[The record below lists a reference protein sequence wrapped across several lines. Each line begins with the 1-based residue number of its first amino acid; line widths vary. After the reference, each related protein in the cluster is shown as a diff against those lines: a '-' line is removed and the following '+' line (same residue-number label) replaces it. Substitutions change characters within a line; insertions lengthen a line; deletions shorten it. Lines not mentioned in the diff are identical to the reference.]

1 MDPTLRLRLTALFEE
16 GWEIWD
22 RFDVEVRQ
30 REWHPFVHGDYE
42 RVLESLV
49 AEAASAPG
57 RRFLEWGSGTGIIA
71 IMADM
76 LGFDAYGIE
85 LDGDLVQV
93 ARGLAERHGS
103 GARFEV
109 GSFLPSGYRW
119 RPRNGDGRP
128 GTIGVGESA
137 YPALGHP
144 LDEFDLVYGYPWGGE
159 EELMLDLMRRYGGGH
174 ASLLLHNTAGD
185 VQVIRGGMIRP

>member
-1 MDPTLRLRLTALFEE
+1 MDPILRIRLTALFEE

-42 RVLESLV
+42 RVLAALLV
-49 AEAASAPG
+49 QAASPPG
-57 RRFLEWGSGTGIIA
+57 RRFLEWGSGTGVIT

-76 LGFDAYGIE
+76 LGFDAFGIE

-93 ARGLAERHGS
+93 SRGLAERHGS
-103 GARFEV
+103 RAQFV
-109 GSFLPSGYRW
+109 AGSFLPSGYRW
-119 RPRNGDGRP
+119 RPRGGDGRP
-128 GTIGVGESA
+128 GTIGEGDSA

-159 EELMLDLMRRYGGGH
+159 EGLMLDLMHRYGGNQ
-174 ASLLLHNTAGD
+174 ASLLLHDT
-185 VQVIRGGMIRP
+185 GGGVRVVRDGP

>member
-49 AEAASAPG
+49 TEATSARG
-57 RRFLEWGSGTGIIA
+57 RRFLEWGSGTGIIT

-103 GARFEV
+103 GARFV
-109 GSFLPSGYRW
+109 AGSFLPSGYRW

-128 GTIGVGESA
+128 GTIGEGESA

-159 EELMLDLMRRYGGGH
+159 EDLMLDLMRRYGGGQ
-174 ASLLLHNTAGD
+174 AKLLLHNTAGE
-185 VQVIRGGMIRP
+185 VQVIRGGRT